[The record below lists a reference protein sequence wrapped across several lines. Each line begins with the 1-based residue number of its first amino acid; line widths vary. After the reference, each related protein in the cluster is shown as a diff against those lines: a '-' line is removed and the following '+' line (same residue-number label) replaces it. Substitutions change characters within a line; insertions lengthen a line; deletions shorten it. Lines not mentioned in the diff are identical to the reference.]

1 MSGFHRDDE
10 ENYRK
15 INYKD
20 LWIGDRYCFDSFEN
34 ENITWFTR
42 RIFFDM
48 IVNITDLKGSI
59 IYYG

>member
-1 MSGFHRDDE
+1 MIR
-10 ENYRK
+10 
-15 INYKD
+15 
-20 LWIGDRYCFDSFEN
+20 FDSFEN
-34 ENITWFTR
+34 ENITRFTR